1 MISYDPK
8 AWFTFI
14 FRVHRSET
22 LRVLAPLLLAV
33 AGYAAVVVYWSAF
46 FASESFLQ
54 AFRSLEIV
62 YSTLGF
68 TVSLLLVFRTNTAYD
83 RWWEGRKLWGGLV
96 NVTRNLGLEGGS
108 LASQVE
114 PQADIQERFF
124 GYLRIFPRALMF
136 HLRDQRFAHA
146 NEALA
151 QAAHQ
156 PLFVSQEVLRCIE
169 QMAGG
174 HPYTDFRL
182 LRIVPLQQEL
192 MNICGACERI
202 KNTPIPFIYSVFIK
216 KFIFVYVMIFPWVY
230 SSRMSGLCV
239 VATVFV
245 LYVLASLELIAEE
258 VENPFNGDA
267 HDLPLEQLC
276 EVMGR
281 SMDQL
286 EGAPKAP

>member
-33 AGYAAVVVYWSAF
+33 AGYTAIVVYGPPIIDPAGERLAF
-46 FASESFLQ
+46 GA
-54 AFRSLEIV
+54 LEIV

-83 RWWEGRKLWGGLV
+83 RWWEGRKLWGQLV
-96 NVTRNLGLEGGS
+96 NVTRNLGLEAAS
-108 LASQVE
+108 LFSAAAE
-114 PQADIQERFF
+114 NAPTKTRYDE
-124 GYLRIFPRALMF
+124 YLRLFPRVLMF
-136 HLRDQRFAHA
+136 HLREQRFPHDD
-146 NEALA
+146 EALA
-151 QAAHQ
+151 RATHQ
-156 PLFVSQEVLRCIE
+156 PLFVSQQILACIE
-169 QMAGG
+169 QLGTTHAHM
-174 HPYTDFRL
+174 DLRL

-230 SSRMSGLCV
+230 ASRLGGLCIV
-239 VATVFV
+239 VTVFV

-258 VENPFNGDA
+258 IENPFNGDP
-267 HDLPLEQLC
+267 HDLPLEELS
-276 EVMGR
+276 EVMRR
-281 SMDQL
+281 SVDQL
-286 EGAPKAP
+286 AAQADEA